1 MHFYS
6 FKESPIEL
14 LFPSIILITL
24 SIPVGK
30 IELPLELRPFSIK
43 VWYPAGLVITG
54 ILAIAVIFLNP
65 EIGTFLTVIY
75 GIGLLIFTWVGSS
88 W

>member
-1 MHFYS
+1 M
-6 FKESPIEL
+6 PIPL
-14 LFPSIILITL
+14 
-24 SIPVGK
+24 GK

-43 VWYPAGLVITG
+43 VWYPLGLLITG
-54 ILAIAVIFLNP
+54 ILAIAVVFLNA

-75 GIGLLIFTWVGSS
+75 GVGLLIFTWVAHA